1 MSDNQEQVIN
11 SKEPLSS
18 QQKKKSVHIEMFR
31 AGPQTSSTGQKLMF
45 TEEDLDQV
53 IGTYVPGDHEAP
65 LIIGHDQ
72 TDGTPALGW
81 VKNLWRKGKALWG
94 NVELTPKAEKLIRDG
109 VFKKISSSFYL
120 PEAETNPYPGKL
132 ALRHLGLVS
141 IPAVKGLTAFS
152 EGELNNEKIINL
164 APEEGDITISFKE
177 ALETNNFAMTKKKN
191 NDVVKEV
198 SVDQTAD
205 HAEGGM
211 TVNINIGGGK
221 PSVYDDSGNEVSE
234 TGAPADYKMEYAAD
248 EETDEEMAPE
258 AESEAP
264 EGEGEGDDMGLEDEA
279 PTEEGVGDEEAP
291 AEEGMGDE
299 EAPAEEGVGDEE
311 APAEEGMGDEEGEG
325 IEPAK
330 EEGEEDISGE
340 MENNDKKIAS
350 LAAEYDEDE
359 LFQALALKKQA
370 GSMMEKGASYGEM
383 PEGLKKH
390 EEEKEGKG
398 EDDEEKKEEADHA
411 EEVVDN
417 AKEKEDEKKEKEE
430 EDRAEEV
437 VDSGEGCD
445 NTEEEKKKE
454 EDEDED
460 EKKSDTSEKVK
471 EEKKEEKAD
480 LAKKAASVATES
492 LDHSE
497 SAIGDQSVENLN
509 ARVAELEEEL
519 GKQRKL
525 AREKEISSFAEGLF
539 ESGKLTE
546 QVVPKGD
553 LVRFME
559 TLNNKNSVNFSE
571 TGKASQFDFLRGVLD
586 SLPSMVSFEEFA
598 TPASAPKKSKSVEP
612 NASGYAYDPN
622 TANVHADALSYAEE
636 NDCDYLTA
644 VKFVINNN

>member
-1 MSDNQEQVIN
+1 MSDNKEQVLN
-11 SKEPLSS
+11 SKEPLTS
-18 QQKKKSVHIEMFR
+18 QQEKKTVHIEMFR
-31 AGPQTSSTGQKLMF
+31 AGPQISSTGQKLMF
-45 TEEDLDQV
+45 TEKDLDQV
-53 IGTYVPGDHEAP
+53 VGTYAPDQHEAP

-109 VFKKISSSFYL
+109 VFKKVSSSFYL
-120 PEAETNPYPGKL
+120 PEAETNPHPGKL

-164 APEEGDITISFKE
+164 TPEDGDITISFKE
-177 ALETNNFAMTKKKN
+177 ALETNNSAMTKKKTE
-191 NDVVKEV
+191 DVVKEV
-198 SVDQTAD
+198 SIDQTAD
-205 HAEGGM
+205 HAEGSM

-221 PSVYDDSGNEVSE
+221 PSVYDDSGNQVDE
-234 TGAPADYKMEYAAD
+234 TGAPADYKMEYADD
-248 EETDEEMAPE
+248 EEKEEMAPE
-258 AESEAP
+258 AEAP
-264 EGEGEGDDMGLEDEA
+264 EGEGDDMGLEED
-279 PTEEGVGDEEAP
+279 GMEEAP
-291 AEEGMGDE
+291 EASGEE
-299 EAPAEEGVGDEE
+299 EE

-325 IEPAK
+325 EEPAG

-340 MENNDKKIAS
+340 MEDNDKKIAS

-370 GSMMEKGASYGEM
+370 GSMMEKDMSSYGEM

-390 EEEKEGKG
+390 MEEKEGKG
-398 EDDEEKKEEADHA
+398 EDEEEEKKEEADHS

-417 AKEKEDEKKEKEE
+417 AEEKKEEEVSDNAEETPEAKEEAKTDMAEEEKEE
-430 EDRAEEV
+430 ED
-437 VDSGEGCD
+437 
-445 NTEEEKKKE
+445 EEKE
-454 EDEDED
+454 
-460 EKKSDTSEKVK
+460 KSDMAEKVK
-471 EEKKEEKAD
+471 EEKKETAD
-480 LAKKAASVATES
+480 HAEEAAPMATES
-492 LDHSE
+492 LDHGE
-497 SAIGDQSVENLN
+497 AAIGDQSIDSLN

-519 GKQRKL
+519 NKQRKL
-525 AREKEISSFAEGLF
+525 AREKEISSFAEGLY

-559 TLNNKNSVNFSE
+559 TLNHKNSVNFSE
-571 TGKASQFDFLRGVLD
+571 TGKASQFDFMRGVLE

-598 TPASAPKKSKSVEP
+598 TPSTAPKKSKEVEP

-636 NDCDYLTA
+636 NGCDYLTA

>member
-1 MSDNQEQVIN
+1 MSDNQEKVLN
-11 SKEPLSS
+11 SKEPLTS

-31 AGPQTSSTGQKLMF
+31 AGPQISSTGQKLMF

-53 IGTYVPGDHEAP
+53 VGTYAPNDHEAP

-109 VFKKISSSFYL
+109 VFKKVSSSFYL
-120 PEAETNPYPGKL
+120 PEAETNPHPGKL

-152 EGELNNEKIINL
+152 EGEINEEKIINL
-164 APEEGDITISFKE
+164 SPEEGETIISFKE
-177 ALETNNFAMTKKKN
+177 ALETNKSTMTRKKKLV
-191 NDVVKEV
+191 DEPVKEV
-198 SVDQTAD
+198 SVDQNVD
-205 HAEGGM
+205 HAEGSM

-221 PSVYDDSGNEVSE
+221 PSVYDDSGNQVDE

-248 EETDEEMAPE
+248 EEEEMAPE
-258 AESEAP
+258 AEAP
-264 EGEGEGDDMGLEDEA
+264 EGEGDDMGLED
-279 PTEEGVGDEEAP
+279 DAP
-291 AEEGMGDE
+291 AEEGM
-299 EAPAEEGVGDEE
+299 GDEE

-325 IEPAK
+325 EEPAK
-330 EEGEEDISGE
+330 EEGEEDISGD
-340 MENNDKKIAS
+340 MEDNDKKIAS

-370 GSMMEKGASYGEM
+370 GSMMEKDMSSYGEM

-390 EEEKEGKG
+390 MEKKEGKG
-398 EDDEEKKEEADHA
+398 EDEEEEKKEEADHS

-417 AKEKEDEKKEKEE
+417 AEDKKEEKEVSDNSEETPEAKEETKTDMAEEEKEE
-430 EDRAEEV
+430 
-437 VDSGEGCD
+437 
-445 NTEEEKKKE
+445 KKE
-454 EDEDED
+454 EDEE
-460 EKKSDTSEKVK
+460 EKSDMSEKVK
-471 EEKKEEKAD
+471 EEKKETAD
-480 LAKKAASVATES
+480 HAEEAAPVATES
-492 LDHSE
+492 LDHGE
-497 SAIGDQSVENLN
+497 PAIGDQSIDTLN

-525 AREKEISSFAEGLF
+525 AREKEISSFAEGLY

-559 TLNNKNSVNFSE
+559 TLNHKNSVNFSE
-571 TGKASQFDFLRGVLD
+571 TGKASQFDFMRGVLD

-598 TPASAPKKSKSVEP
+598 TPSSAPKKSKSVEP

-622 TANVHADALSYAEE
+622 TANVHAEALSYAEE

>member
-109 VFKKISSSFYL
+109 VFKKVSSSFYL

-291 AEEGMGDE
+291 AEEGVGDE
-299 EAPAEEGVGDEE
+299 EAPAEEGMGDEE